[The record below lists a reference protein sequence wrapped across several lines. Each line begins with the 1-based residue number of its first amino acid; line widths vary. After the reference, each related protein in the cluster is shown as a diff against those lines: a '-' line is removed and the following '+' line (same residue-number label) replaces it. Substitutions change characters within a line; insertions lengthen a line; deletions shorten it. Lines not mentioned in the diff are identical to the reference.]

1 MASFANACIGQT
13 LSGRY
18 RLAAHIGDGYFSH
31 VFKASDQQ
39 TATLAAVKM
48 LAPSATSDPG
58 AVMEFDE
65 EGMLLEKS
73 EKVRNVVSLIESG
86 QSELFIDIGGSPTRM
101 RVRFHVL
108 ELGDGSLDELLPH
121 RHELSWHAKMLL
133 FRDVVSGVHQMHG
146 KRIMHRDIKSSNVLL
161 FDTKK
166 PVLSL
171 MSGSGGLPVS
181 NLLLSDSRKP
191 VATAKISDLGRSR
204 SLDRSP
210 RFSPSAYASGR
221 GDHSYAPPEFLW
233 NLADGNDLTALR
245 RADIYLLGSV
255 LYEIATG
262 LGITAVTLP
271 DWQFHLDHTAAMER
285 EDREAS
291 FCAAARY
298 MRERYE
304 SALGELEDEVPPQ
317 IRQHVVDLVRQ
328 MCSPVPAFRER
339 RRRAEQNSPLWG
351 LQWVFRRVDIIIK
364 TLDRT
369 AYERRRVNI

>member
-1 MASFANACIGQT
+1 MKSGPDMASFADACIGQT

-31 VFKASDQQ
+31 VFKANDQQ
-39 TATLAAVKM
+39 TGALAAVKM
-48 LAPSATSDPG
+48 LTPSATSDPG

-65 EGMLLEKS
+65 EGTLLEKS
-73 EKVRNVVSLIESG
+73 ERARNVVSLIESG
-86 QSELFIDIGGSPTRM
+86 QSDLFIDIGGSPTRM

-121 RHELSWHAKMLL
+121 RHELSWRAKMLL

-161 FDTKK
+161 FDAK
-166 PVLSL
+166 
-171 MSGSGGLPVS
+171 
-181 NLLLSDSRKP
+181 KP

-204 SLDRSP
+204 NLDRSP
-210 RFSPSAYASGR
+210 RFSPSGYTSGR

-233 NLADGNDLTALR
+233 NLADGNDITALR

-255 LYEIATG
+255 LFEIATG

-271 DWQFHLDHTAAMER
+271 DWQLHLHATAAMDI

-291 FCAAARY
+291 FRARGTLH
-298 MRERYE
+298 E
-304 SALGELEDEVPPQ
+304 GK
-317 IRQHVVDLVRQ
+317 VRG
-328 MCSPVPAFRER
+328 SL
-339 RRRAEQNSPLWG
+339 RRAGGRSAPTNTTTRCGPGTPDVQSRPRLP
-351 LQWVFRRVDIIIK
+351 R
-364 TLDRT
+364 
-369 AYERRRVNI
+369 APPSS